1 VLRGC
6 PPTIL
11 GVATVGGSATAGV
24 AGRSS
29 ALLSSLLAKPAAE
42 AADAVVERHLELTG
56 TLLGRDWVT
65 LIEHVVDDDGM
76 APVGVAWRAG
86 YALHHLGHLG
96 DALRVVGYADRG
108 QSGDADWARLAG
120 VRASLAWA
128 RGDLE
133 SCRTSAEEALKYAR
147 VSGDPGAEASAWVA
161 SAMLAAFDGDRDLNL
176 HSYKRALALAEEA
189 GDLQTLERTWNNLG
203 SRSLNE
209 GRCTEA
215 LEHLQRGL
223 DANERTG
230 HLSGLAILRHNVS
243 EALLGLGRL
252 DEALIESDIAR
263 DLWTSLEAPSASVSW
278 QLRGDVQLARGNAT
292 QAAMAFA
299 HAARLAAS
307 EHIAEFHAGALAGE
321 AVALVGTDPGR
332 AATLA
337 EEALRISPPVGHAMP
352 VVAAGW
358 VRLSASDAHGASAL
372 AERAVELA
380 THHRDVP
387 RLADALELGALARA
401 GVDGRGG
408 DQRVDAQL
416 REAGDIWRDLGNP
429 LRVLVNEIVVAHR
442 RRDRLTETVARD
454 ELRSLGVHD
463 DIWRVGGPLRAVARV
478 PGADE
483 IRVHVLG
490 QFGVQLGGQAVPA
503 SGWPS
508 RKARDVL
515 RVLAC
520 RGDRGIGR
528 ERLGALVWPNADAV
542 GNRLSVALSHV
553 RSVLD
558 PGRRLDDPVVVSD
571 GGLVRLDL
579 RHVSVDLV
587 DFTEAARGALAA
599 AKGGSPRAVT
609 LLEGA
614 AAMHT
619 GELLEDADG
628 VDRVD
633 WLLAEREEVALLGR
647 EVLHTLAGLLAA
659 GSEPAEALLW
669 YARMLAHDPYDEAT
683 YSALV
688 LLLVSLGRYGEARR
702 HHRTYALRM
711 DELGVPARGWDELAG
726 G

>member
-1 VLRGC
+1 
-6 PPTIL
+6 
-11 GVATVGGSATAGV
+11 VATVGGAAFGSL

-29 ALLSSLLAKPAAE
+29 ALLGSLLAMPAVE
-42 AADAVVERHLELTG
+42 ATDAVVERHLEVTA
-56 TLLGRDWVT
+56 TLLGRDWVS
-65 LIEHVVDDDGM
+65 LVQHVLDDDGT
-76 APVGVAWRAG
+76 APVAVAWRAG

-96 DALRVVGYADRG
+96 DALRVLGYADPGRAG
-108 QSGDADWARLAG
+108 EADWARLAG
-120 VRASLAWA
+120 MRSSLAWG

-133 SCRTSAEEALKYAR
+133 NCRASAEEALKYAR
-147 VSGDPGAEASAWVA
+147 VAGDPGAEASAWVA
-161 SAMLAAFDGDRDLNL
+161 NAMLAAFDGDRDLNL
-176 HSYKRALALAEEA
+176 HCYERALALAEEA

-203 SRSLNE
+203 SRSLDE

-215 LEHLQRGL
+215 LQHLQRGL
-223 DANERTG
+223 EVNERTG

-252 DEALIESDIAR
+252 DEALVESDTAR
-263 DLWTSLEAPSASVSW
+263 DLWTSLEAPSASVTW

-307 EHIAEFHAGALAGE
+307 EDNAQFHAGALAGE
-321 AVALVGTDPGR
+321 AVSLVGTDPAR

-337 EEALRISPPVGHAMP
+337 EEALRVSPPVGHATP

-358 VRLSASDAHGASAL
+358 VRLSAGDAGGAAAL
-372 AERAVELA
+372 AERAVGLA
-380 THHRDVP
+380 TQHRDLP

-401 GVDGRGG
+401 GADARG
-408 DQRVDAQL
+408 DDERVDAQL

-429 LRVLVNEIVVAHR
+429 LRVLANEIVVAHR
-442 RRDRLTETVARD
+442 RRDRLTATVARD

-463 DIWRVGGPLRAVARV
+463 DIWRVGGPLRAVARP

-490 QFGVQLGGQAVPA
+490 QFGVQLGGEALPA
-503 SGWPS
+503 SAWPS

-528 ERLGALVWPNADAV
+528 ERLGALVWPDASAV

-558 PGRRLDDPVVVSD
+558 PGRRLTDSVVVSD
-571 GGLVRLDL
+571 GGVVRLDL

-587 DFTEAARGALAA
+587 DFTDAARAALAA
-599 AKGGSPRAVT
+599 AKANSARAVP

-628 VDRVD
+628 VDGVD
-633 WLLAEREEVALLGR
+633 WALAVREEVELLGR

-659 GSEPAEALLW
+659 GDEPAEALPW
-669 YARMLAHDPYDEAT
+669 YARLLAHDPYDEAT
-683 YSALV
+683 YAALV
-688 LLLVSLGRYGEARR
+688 ALLVRLGRYGEARR
-702 HHRTYALRM
+702 HHRTYVLRM
-711 DELGVPARGWDELAG
+711 DELGVPATSWDQLAG

>member
-1 VLRGC
+1 
-6 PPTIL
+6 
-11 GVATVGGSATAGV
+11 VATVGGAATAGV

-29 ALLSSLLAKPAAE
+29 ALLSALLALPPAE
-42 AADAVVERHLELTG
+42 ATDAVVERHLELTA
-56 TLLGRDWVT
+56 TLLGRDWMT
-65 LIEHVVDDDGM
+65 LVQYVLDDDGM
-76 APVGVAWRAG
+76 APAGVAWRAG

-96 DALRVVGYADRG
+96 DALRVLGHADQG
-108 QSGDADWARLAG
+108 QSGEADWARLAG
-120 VRASLAWA
+120 VRASVAWG

-133 SCRTSAEEALKYAR
+133 TCRTSAEEALKYAR
-147 VSGDPGAEASAWVA
+147 VSGDSGAEASAWVA

-176 HSYKRALALAEEA
+176 HSYQRALALAEEA

-203 SRSLNE
+203 SRSLDE
-209 GRCTEA
+209 GRCTAA

-223 DANERTG
+223 DANEHTG

-252 DEALIESDIAR
+252 DEALVESDIAR

-278 QLRGDVQLARGNAT
+278 QLRGDVQVARGNAT

-299 HAARLAAS
+299 HAARLAAR
-307 EHIAEFHAGALAGE
+307 EQIAEFHAGALAGE
-321 AVALVGTDPGR
+321 AVSLVGTDPAR

-358 VRLSASDAHGASAL
+358 VRLSASDADGASAL

-380 THHRDVP
+380 TQHRDLP
-387 RLADALELGALARA
+387 HLADALELGALARA
-401 GVDGRGG
+401 LGDVRGD

-429 LRVLVNEIVVAHR
+429 LRVLANEIVVAHR

-478 PGADE
+478 PDAHE

-503 SGWPS
+503 SAWPS

-558 PGRRLDDPVVVSD
+558 PGRRLADPVVVSD

-587 DFTEAARGALAA
+587 DFTEAARAALAA
-599 AKGGSPRAVT
+599 AKVGSARAVP

-628 VDRVD
+628 VGGVD
-633 WLLAEREEVALLGR
+633 WALAEREEIALLGR
-647 EVLHTLAGLLAA
+647 EILHTLAGLLAA
-659 GSEPAEALLW
+659 GSEPAEALHW
-669 YARMLAHDPYDEAT
+669 YARLLAHDPYDEAT
-683 YSALV
+683 YGALV
-688 LLLVSLGRYGEARR
+688 SLLVSLGRYGEARR
-702 HHRTYALRM
+702 HHRTYVLRM
-711 DELGVPARGWDELAG
+711 DELGVPAKSWDELAG
-726 G
+726 S

>member
-1 VLRGC
+1 M
-6 PPTIL
+6 
-11 GVATVGGSATAGV
+11 ATVGGTATGGV

-29 ALLSSLLAKPAAE
+29 ALLGSLLAMPAAE
-42 AADAVVERHLELTG
+42 ATDAVVERHLELTA
-56 TLLGRDWVT
+56 TLLGRDWMSLVH
-65 LIEHVVDDDGM
+65 HVLDDDGT

-96 DALRVVGYADRG
+96 DALRVVGYADPGR
-108 QSGDADWARLAG
+108 SGEADWARLAG
-120 VRASLAWA
+120 VRASLAWS

-133 SCRTSAEEALKYAR
+133 SCRSSVEEALKYAR
-147 VSGDPGAEASAWVA
+147 VSGDLGAEASAWVA

-176 HSYKRALALAEEA
+176 HSYQRALALAEEV
-189 GDLQTLERTWNNLG
+189 GDLQTLERTLNNLG
-203 SRSLNE
+203 SRSLDE
-209 GRCTEA
+209 GRYTEA

-223 DANERTG
+223 DANEHTR

-243 EALLGLGRL
+243 EALLGHGRL

-299 HAARLAAS
+299 HATRLAAS
-307 EHIAEFHAGALAGE
+307 EHIAQFHAGAMAGE
-321 AVALVGTDPGR
+321 AVSLVGTDPAR

-358 VRLSASDAHGASAL
+358 VRLAASDVDGASAL

-380 THHRDVP
+380 TQHRDLP
-387 RLADALELGALARA
+387 HLADALELGALARA
-401 GVDGRGG
+401 GADARGD

-478 PGADE
+478 PDADE

-503 SGWPS
+503 SAWPS

-558 PGRRLDDPVVVSD
+558 PGRRLAGPVVVSD

-587 DFTEAARGALAA
+587 DFTEAARAALGA
-599 AKGGSPRAVT
+599 AKVGSPRAVP

-633 WLLAEREEVALLGR
+633 WALAEREEVALLGR

-659 GSEPAEALLW
+659 GSEPAEALHW
-669 YARMLAHDPYDEAT
+669 YARLLAHDPYDEAT
-683 YSALV
+683 YGALV
-688 LLLVSLGRYGEARR
+688 VLLVSLGRYGEAKR
-702 HHRTYALRM
+702 HHRTYVLRM
-711 DELGVPARGWDELAG
+711 DELGVPAKSWDELAG

>member
-1 VLRGC
+1 M
-6 PPTIL
+6 
-11 GVATVGGSATAGV
+11 ATVGGAAFGSLAGH
-24 AGRSS
+24 SS
-29 ALLSSLLAKPAAE
+29 ALLGSLLAMPPVE
-42 AADAVVERHLELTG
+42 ATAAVVERHLEVTA

-65 LIEHVVDDDGM
+65 LVQHVLDADGT

-96 DALRVVGYADRG
+96 DALRVVGFADQGRAG
-108 QSGDADWARLAG
+108 EADWARLAG
-120 VRASLAWA
+120 LRSSLAWG

-133 SCRTSAEEALKYAR
+133 TCRASAEEALKYAR
-147 VSGDPGAEASAWVA
+147 VAGDPGAEASAWVA
-161 SAMLAAFDGDRDLNL
+161 RAMLAAFDGDRDLNL
-176 HSYKRALALAEEA
+176 NCYERALVLAEEA
-189 GDLQTLERTWNNLG
+189 GDLQTSERAWNNLG
-203 SRSLNE
+203 SRSLDE
-209 GRCTEA
+209 GRSTEA
-215 LEHLQRGL
+215 LQHLQRGL
-223 DANERTG
+223 EINERTG

-252 DEALIESDIAR
+252 DEALVESDTAR

-299 HAARLAAS
+299 NATRLAAS
-307 EHIAEFHAGALAGE
+307 EDNAQFHAGALAGE
-321 AVALVGTDPGR
+321 AVSVVATDPAR

-337 EEALRISPPVGHAMP
+337 EEAMRISPPVGQATP

-358 VRLSASDAHGASAL
+358 VRLSAADAAGAAEL

-380 THHRDVP
+380 TQHRDLP
-387 RLADALELGALARA
+387 RLADALELGALSRA
-401 GVDGRGG
+401 GADARG
-408 DQRVDAQL
+408 DDERIDALL
-416 REAGDIWRDLGNP
+416 REAGSIWRDLGNP
-429 LRVLVNEIVVAHR
+429 LRVLANEIIVAHR
-442 RRDRLTETVARD
+442 RRDRLTATVARD

-463 DIWRVGGPLRAVARV
+463 DIWRVGGPLRAVARP

-490 QFGVQLGGQAVPA
+490 QFGVELGGQALA
-503 SGWPS
+503 TSAWPS

-528 ERLGALVWPNADAV
+528 ERLGALVWPDADAP

-558 PGRRLDDPVVVSD
+558 PGRRLTDSVVVSD
-571 GGLVRLDL
+571 AGVVRLDL

-587 DFTEAARGALAA
+587 DFTDAARAALAA
-599 AKGGSPRAVT
+599 AKTGSARAVP

-619 GELLEDADG
+619 GQLLEDATG
-628 VDRVD
+628 VDWV
-633 WLLAEREEVALLGR
+633 LAEREEVELLGR
-647 EVLHTLAGLLAA
+647 EVLHTLARLLET
-659 GSEPAEALLW
+659 GSEPAEALHW
-669 YARMLAHDPYDEAT
+669 YARLLALDPYDEAT
-683 YSALV
+683 YGALIA
-688 LLLVSLGRYGEARR
+688 LLVRLRRYGEARR
-702 HHRTYALRM
+702 HHRTYVLRM
-711 DELGVPARGWDELAG
+711 DELGVPATNWDELVG
-726 G
+726 R

>member
-1 VLRGC
+1 M
-6 PPTIL
+6 
-11 GVATVGGSATAGV
+11 ATVGGAASGSL

-29 ALLSSLLAKPAAE
+29 ALLGSLLAMPAAE
-42 AADAVVERHLELTG
+42 AAAAVVERHLEVTA

-65 LIEHVVDDDGM
+65 LAQHVLDEDGT

-96 DALRVVGYADRG
+96 DAVRVVGYADPGR
-108 QSGDADWARLAG
+108 SGEADWARLAG
-120 VRASLAWA
+120 MRSSLAWG

-161 SAMLAAFDGDRDLNL
+161 NAMLAAFDGDRDLNL
-176 HSYKRALALAEEA
+176 HSYERALALAEEA

-203 SRSLNE
+203 SRSLDE
-209 GRCTEA
+209 GRYTEA
-215 LEHLQRGL
+215 LQHLQRGL
-223 DANERTG
+223 EANERTG

-252 DEALIESDIAR
+252 DEALVESDTAR

-307 EHIAEFHAGALAGE
+307 EHNAQFHAGALAGE
-321 AVALVGTDPGR
+321 AVSLVGTDPAR

-352 VVAAGW
+352 VVSAGW
-358 VRLSASDAHGASAL
+358 VRLSAADVDGASAL
-372 AERAVELA
+372 AERAVQLA
-380 THHRDVP
+380 TQHRDLP

-401 GVDGRGG
+401 GADARGN

-416 REAGDIWRDLGNP
+416 REAGDIWRDLANP
-429 LRVLVNEIVVAHR
+429 LRVLANEIVVAHR
-442 RRDRLTETVARD
+442 RRDRLTETVARN

-463 DIWRVGGPLRAVARV
+463 DIWRVGGPLRAVARL

-490 QFGVQLGGQAVPA
+490 QFGVQLGGDALPA
-503 SGWPS
+503 SAWPS

-528 ERLGALVWPNADAV
+528 ERLGALVWPNAGAV

-558 PGRRLDDPVVVSD
+558 PGRRLTDPVVVSD
-571 GGLVRLDL
+571 GGFVRLDL

-587 DFTEAARGALAA
+587 DFTEAARAALTA
-599 AKGGSPRAVT
+599 AKAGSARAVP

-619 GELLEDADG
+619 GELLEDAEG
-628 VDRVD
+628 VDKVD
-633 WLLAEREEVALLGR
+633 WVLAEREEVELLGR

-659 GSEPAEALLW
+659 GSEPAEALHW
-669 YARMLAHDPYDEAT
+669 YARLLALDPYDEAT

-688 LLLVSLGRYGEARR
+688 SLLVSLGRYGEARR
-702 HHRTYALRM
+702 HHRTYVLRM
-711 DELGVPARGWDELAG
+711 DELGVPATSWDELAG

>member
-1 VLRGC
+1 MLV
-6 PPTIL
+6 
-11 GVATVGGSATAGV
+11 ATAGGAASGSL

-29 ALLSSLLAKPAAE
+29 ALLGSLLALPPADT
-42 AADAVVERHLELTG
+42 AAAVIERHLEVTA

-65 LIEHVVDDDGM
+65 LVQHVLDDDGT
-76 APVGVAWRAG
+76 APAGVAWRAG

-96 DALRVVGYADRG
+96 DALRVVGYADPGRAG
-108 QSGDADWARLAG
+108 EADCARLAAM
-120 VRASLAWA
+120 RSSLAWG

-133 SCRTSAEEALKYAR
+133 TCRSSAEEALKYAR
-147 VSGDPGAEASAWVA
+147 VAGDPGAEANAWVA
-161 SAMLAAFDGDRDLNL
+161 RAMLAAFDGDRDLNL
-176 HSYKRALALAEEA
+176 HCYERALVLAEEA
-189 GDLQTLERTWNNLG
+189 GDLQTSERTWNNLG
-203 SRSLNE
+203 SRSLDE
-209 GRCTEA
+209 GRSTEA
-215 LEHLQRGL
+215 LQHLQRGL
-223 DANERTG
+223 ELNERTG
-230 HLSGLAILRHNVS
+230 HLSGLAIVRHNIS

-252 DEALIESDIAR
+252 DEALVESDTAR

-278 QLRGDVQLARGNAT
+278 QLRGEVQLARGNAT

-307 EHIAEFHAGALAGE
+307 EDNAQFHAGALAGE
-321 AVALVGTDPGR
+321 AVSVVATDPAR

-337 EEALRISPPVGHAMP
+337 EEAMRISPPVGQAAP

-358 VRLSASDAHGASAL
+358 VRLSAADAEGAAAL
-372 AERAVELA
+372 AERSVELA
-380 THHRDVP
+380 TRHRDLP

-401 GVDGRGG
+401 GADARAE
-408 DQRVDAQL
+408 DERVDAQL
-416 REAGDIWRDLGNP
+416 REAGDIWRELGNP
-429 LRVLVNEIVVAHR
+429 LRVLANEIVVAHR
-442 RRDRLTETVARD
+442 RRDRLTASVARD

-463 DIWRVGGPLRAVARV
+463 DIWRVGGPLRIVTR
-478 PGADE
+478 PTGADE

-490 QFGVQLGGQAVPA
+490 QFVVELGGDALPA
-503 SGWPS
+503 SAWPS

-528 ERLGALVWPNADAV
+528 ERLGALVWPDADAVAV

-558 PGRRLDDPVVVSD
+558 PGRRLTDSVVVSD

-587 DFTEAARGALAA
+587 DFTDAARAALAA
-599 AKGGSPRAVT
+599 AKAGSSRAVP

-633 WLLAEREEVALLGR
+633 WVLAEREGVELLGR
-647 EVLHTLAGLLAA
+647 EVLDTLAGLLAA
-659 GSEPAEALLW
+659 GDEPAEALPW
-669 YARMLAHDPYDEAT
+669 YARLLAHDPYAAAT
-683 YSALV
+683 YGAVVS
-688 LLLVSLGRYGEARR
+688 LLVRLGRYGVARR
-702 HHRTYALRM
+702 HHRTYVLRM
-711 DELGVPARGWDELAG
+711 DELGVPATPWDALLG

>member
-1 VLRGC
+1 M
-6 PPTIL
+6 
-11 GVATVGGSATAGV
+11 AAAGGAAPGSL

-29 ALLSSLLAKPAAE
+29 ALLSSLLAMSAAE
-42 AADAVVERHLELTG
+42 AADVVVERHLELTA
-56 TLLGRDWVT
+56 TLLGRDWMT
-65 LIEHVVDDDGM
+65 LVRHVLDDDGT

-96 DALRVVGYADRG
+96 DALRVVGYADPGR
-108 QSGDADWARLAG
+108 SSEADWARLAG
-120 VRASLAWA
+120 MRSSLAWG
-128 RGDLE
+128 RGDVE
-133 SCRTSAEEALKYAR
+133 TCRTSAEEALKYAR
-147 VSGDPGAEASAWVA
+147 AAGDPGAEASAWVTN
-161 SAMLAAFDGDRDLNL
+161 AMLATFDGDRDLNL
-176 HSYKRALALAEEA
+176 HCYERALVLAEEA
-189 GDLQTLERTWNNLG
+189 GDLQTQERTWNNLG
-203 SRSLNE
+203 SRCLDE
-209 GRCTEA
+209 GRSTEA
-215 LEHLQRGL
+215 LQHLQRGL
-223 DANERTG
+223 EVNERTG

-252 DEALIESDIAR
+252 DEALVESDTAR

-307 EHIAEFHAGALAGE
+307 ENNAQFHAGALAGE
-321 AVALVGTDPGR
+321 AVSLVGTDPAR

-337 EEALRISPPVGHAMP
+337 EEALRISPPVGHATL

-358 VRLSASDAHGASAL
+358 VRFFAGDADAARAL

-380 THHRDVP
+380 TLHRDLP
-387 RLADALELGALARA
+387 RLADALELGALARVGA
-401 GVDGRGG
+401 DTRE
-408 DQRVDAQL
+408 DDERVDAQL
-416 REAGDIWRDLGNP
+416 REAGDIWRQLGNP
-429 LRVLVNEIVVAHR
+429 LRVLVNEIVVALR
-442 RRDRLTETVARD
+442 RRDRLTATVARD

-463 DIWRVGGPLRAVARV
+463 DIWRVGGPLRAIARP

-490 QFGVQLGGQAVPA
+490 QFGVELGGEALPGSV
-503 SGWPS
+503 WPS

-515 RVLAC
+515 RLLAC
-520 RGDRGIGR
+520 RGARGIGR
-528 ERLGALVWPNADAV
+528 ERLGALVWPDVESV

-558 PGRRLDDPVVVSD
+558 PGRRLAESVVVSD
-571 GGLVRLDL
+571 GGVVRLDL

-587 DFTEAARGALAA
+587 DFTDAARAALGA
-599 AKGGSPRAVT
+599 AKAGSPRAVAM
-609 LLEGA
+609 LEGA

-633 WLLAEREEVALLGR
+633 WLLAEREGVELLGR
-647 EVLHTLAGLLAA
+647 QVLHTVAGLLAA
-659 GSEPAEALLW
+659 GDEPAEGLHW
-669 YARMLAHDPYDEAT
+669 YARLLAHDPYDEAT
-683 YSALV
+683 YGALIT
-688 LLLVSLGRYGEARR
+688 LLVRLGRYGEARR
-702 HHRTYALRM
+702 HHRTYVLRM
-711 DELGVPARGWDELAG
+711 DELGVPATSWEELAG

>member
-1 VLRGC
+1 M
-6 PPTIL
+6 
-11 GVATVGGSATAGV
+11 
-24 AGRSS
+24 
-29 ALLSSLLAKPAAE
+29 PAAE
-42 AADAVVERHLELTG
+42 ATDAVVERHLELTA
-56 TLLGRDWVT
+56 TLLGRDWMT
-65 LIEHVVDDDGM
+65 LVQHVLDDDGT

-96 DALRVVGYADRG
+96 DALRVVGYADPGRAG
-108 QSGDADWARLAG
+108 EADWARLAG
-120 VRASLAWA
+120 MRSSLAWG

-147 VSGDPGAEASAWVA
+147 VAGDPGAEASAWVA
-161 SAMLAAFDGDRDLNL
+161 NAMLAAFDGDRDLNL
-176 HSYKRALALAEEA
+176 HCYERALALAEEA

-203 SRSLNE
+203 SRSLDE

-215 LEHLQRGL
+215 LQHLQRGMEV
-223 DANERTG
+223 NERTG

-252 DEALIESDIAR
+252 DEALVESDTAR

-307 EHIAEFHAGALAGE
+307 EGNAQFHAGALAGE
-321 AVALVGTDPGR
+321 AVSLVGTDPAR

-358 VRLSASDAHGASAL
+358 VRLSAADADGAAAL
-372 AERAVELA
+372 AERAVGLA
-380 THHRDVP
+380 TQHRDLP

-401 GVDGRGG
+401 GADARG
-408 DQRVDAQL
+408 DDERVDAQL

-429 LRVLVNEIVVAHR
+429 LRVLANEIVVAHR
-442 RRDRLTETVARD
+442 RRDRLTATVARD

-463 DIWRVGGPLRAVARV
+463 DIWRVGGPLREVARP
-478 PGADE
+478 PGDDE

-490 QFGVQLGGQAVPA
+490 QFGVELGGEALPA
-503 SGWPS
+503 SAWPS

-528 ERLGALVWPNADAV
+528 ERLGALVWPDASRGRQPALRGAV
-542 GNRLSVALSHV
+542 AHPLGARPRAPPDRLRRGQRRRGRPARPAPRLG
-553 RSVLD
+553 R
-558 PGRRLDDPVVVSD
+558 PGRLHRRGPGGAD
-571 GGLVRLDL
+571 GGQGGLGPR
-579 RHVSVDLV
+579 R
-587 DFTEAARGALAA
+587 TAARGGGRAA
-599 AKGGSPRAVT
+599 HRRAARGRRRGGPGRLGAGRARGGRAPGPRGPAHV
-609 LLEGA
+609 
-614 AAMHT
+614 
-619 GELLEDADG
+619 
-628 VDRVD
+628 
-633 WLLAEREEVALLGR
+633 
-647 EVLHTLAGLLAA
+647 AGLLAA
-659 GSEPAEALLW
+659 GTEPAEALHW
-669 YARMLAHDPYDEAT
+669 YARLLAHDPYDEAT
-683 YSALV
+683 YGALIS
-688 LLLVSLGRYGEARR
+688 LLVSLGRYGEARR
-702 HHRTYALRM
+702 HHRTYVLRM
-711 DELGVPARGWDELAG
+711 DELGVPATSWDELAG